1 MLNEHW
7 IICRIV
13 FSFIALL
20 FSQAIR
26 AIVWSLHIELPK
38 QSIQY
43 NKILRFN
50 RDLMNFNE
58 EGDDVWSMFP
68 VKNLKFVIKLPFA
81 TKCACTFDLMKRREK
96 VAQKVHIHTLS
107 HYDDKSSQPYE
118 WKTRLPITKSNAVNY
133 GPRVWSTKQIS
144 ISENTQNATTIYCGC
159 YTTEF
164 AILTNR
170 RIRL

>member
-1 MLNEHW
+1 MLNRFLFYCIAFLTSNSCNCMESSYRIAEAEHT
-7 IICRIV
+7 V
-13 FSFIALL
+13 
-20 FSQAIR
+20 
-26 AIVWSLHIELPK
+26 H
-38 QSIQY
+38 
-43 NKILRFN
+43 KILRLN
-50 RDLMNFNE
+50 WDLMDFNE
-58 EGDDVWSMFP
+58 EGDDVWSIFP